1 MLSTVLVLKRTIAT
15 VLAAQVLILLPKC
28 SMADKLIVIITF
40 LNILTFT
47 VWLTNTVFTG
57 VTAILVGLVLR
68 VIAEKIMEPL
78 ERVTCP

>member
-1 MLSTVLVLKRTIAT
+1 
-15 VLAAQVLILLPKC
+15 
-28 SMADKLIVIITF
+28 MADKLIVIITL
-40 LNILTFT
+40 LNILSFT